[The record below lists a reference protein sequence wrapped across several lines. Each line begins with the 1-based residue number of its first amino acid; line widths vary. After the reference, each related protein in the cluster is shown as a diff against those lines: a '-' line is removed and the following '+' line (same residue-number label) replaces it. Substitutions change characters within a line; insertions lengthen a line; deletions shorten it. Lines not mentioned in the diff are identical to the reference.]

1 MAQKKHQ
8 KPSLNIVIPVYN
20 EQADLKKSIRTLV
33 SYLMLHLNDFNWVIT
48 IADNASIDDTL
59 DIAHRLSLEFTRV
72 KVVHLDE
79 RGRGRAVKSVWAKS
93 NTDLVAYMDVD
104 LSTDLKHFPPL
115 VRSLLR
121 GYDLAIGSRNA
132 KGARVYGRSIV
143 RTITSKAYIALIK
156 CFFWVHFSDAQCGFK
171 AMTRNMVEVLLPKI
185 VDNEWFFDTELL
197 ILAEKLGIRMYEEAV
212 TWIDNP
218 GSTVRV
224 WKTAAGDL
232 SGLWRLFRIKPWRT
246 LL

>member
-20 EQADLKKSIRTLV
+20 EQADLEKSIRTLV
-33 SYLMLHLNDFNWVIT
+33 SYLTLHLNDFDWIIT
-48 IADNASIDDTL
+48 IADNASTDLTL
-59 DIAHRLSLEFTRV
+59 RIAYRLAEEFPCM

-121 GYDLAIGSRNA
+121 GYDLAIGSRNT
-132 KGARVYGRSIV
+132 KGSHVYGRNII
-143 RTITSKAYIALIK
+143 RTITSKAYILLIK
-156 CFFWVHFSDAQCGFK
+156 CFFLVHFTDAQCGFK
-171 AMTRNMVEVLLPKI
+171 AVTRNVVEALLPKI

-197 ILAEKLGIRMYEEAV
+197 ILAEKLGYRMYEEAV

-232 SGLWRLFRIKPWRT
+232 SGLWRLFRMRPWRT

>member
-20 EQADLKKSIRTLV
+20 EQADLEKSIRTLV
-33 SYLMLHLNDFNWVIT
+33 SYLMLHLNDFIWVIT
-48 IADNASIDDTL
+48 IADNASTDDTL
-59 DIAHRLSLEFTRV
+59 RIAYRLAGEFPYV

-79 RGRGRAVKSVWAKS
+79 RGRGRAVKNVWAKS

-115 VRSLLR
+115 VRSLLG

-132 KGARVYGRSIV
+132 KGARVYGRNIV
-143 RTITSKAYIALIK
+143 RTITSKAYILLIK
-156 CFFWVHFSDAQCGFK
+156 SFFWVHFTDAQCGFK
-171 AMTRNMVEVLLPKI
+171 AVTRHAVETLLPRI
-185 VDNEWFFDTELL
+185 IDDEWFFDTELL

-212 TWIDNP
+212 TWVDNP

-232 SGLWRLFRIKPWRT
+232 MGLWRLFRLKPWRIR
-246 LL
+246 